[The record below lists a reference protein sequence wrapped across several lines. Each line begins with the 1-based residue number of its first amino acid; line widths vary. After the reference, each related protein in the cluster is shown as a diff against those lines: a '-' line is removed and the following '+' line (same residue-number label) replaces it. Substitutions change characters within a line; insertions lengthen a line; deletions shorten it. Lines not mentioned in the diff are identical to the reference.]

1 MADTIDVLL
10 HFIEENWTQAR
21 QHENQRATISNLII
35 IIAAALSG
43 VVTQKGFKKDSLP
56 LTVLLIILGVYGVI
70 VTAKLYERSQYHL
83 SRARELSCRLNELCP
98 DAEID
103 KRITDANRG
112 HDRSHKILSKLKRI
126 WLGLP
131 ILIVVLGI
139 TYTLIIILRP

>member
-43 VVTQKGFKKDSLP
+43 VVTQTGFKKNSLP
-56 LTVLLIILGVYGVI
+56 LTILLIILGMYGVI
-70 VTAKLYERSQYHL
+70 ATAKLYERGEYHMNR
-83 SRARELSCRLNELCP
+83 SRELSRRLNELCP
-98 DAEID
+98 DAQINQ
-103 KRITDANRG
+103 RLTDAGIEHQRN
-112 HDRSHKILSKLKRI
+112 HKVLSKFKRI

-131 ILIVVLGI
+131 ILIVALGI
-139 TYTLIIILRP
+139 TFTLIILLT